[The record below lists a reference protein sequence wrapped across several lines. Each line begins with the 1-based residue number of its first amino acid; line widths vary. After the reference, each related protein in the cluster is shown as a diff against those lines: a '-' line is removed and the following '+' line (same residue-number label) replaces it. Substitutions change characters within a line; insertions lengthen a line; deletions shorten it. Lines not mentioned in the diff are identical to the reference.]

1 MLRTQVQLT
10 EQQFAALKAMAAAE
24 GVSMAELIRRG
35 VDLVLRSSG
44 AVDREVRVR
53 RAIAAAGR
61 FRSGLGDLAARHDD
75 YLVEAF
81 EK

>member
-35 VDLVLRSSG
+35 VDLVLRSPG
-44 AVDREVRVR
+44 PVDREVRVR
-53 RAIAAAGR
+53 RAVAAAGR

-75 YLVEAF
+75 YLIEAF